1 MNANIVVVSGSGRYA
16 DPWHPFEITSAR
28 VAEVLR
34 DAGHTVSVTDDVDAR
49 LAALAAPGDVDL
61 LVLNVGAG
69 RTPEERDIVQSS
81 DERDPLPLS
90 DADAATREGLLA
102 YLERGGPLLA
112 LHVSSTSFGFMPE
125 WETALGG
132 IWVRGTSMHP
142 PYSRAHIE
150 VETDAHPATAG
161 IRDFDVDDE
170 RYTNLRVSPEVTEL
184 AWHELDGSREPVVW
198 TFERGASRV
207 AYDALG
213 HDAASYDAP
222 EHRALLAQTAAW
234 LLRDA

>member
-1 MNANIVVVSGSGRYA
+1 MNANVVVVSGSGRYA
-16 DPWHPFEITSAR
+16 DPWHPFEVTSAR

-34 DAGHTVSVTDDVDAR
+34 DAGHTVTVTDDVDAR

-61 LVLNVGAG
+61 LVLNLGAG
-69 RTPEERDIVQSS
+69 RTPDERDVVQSS

-90 DADAATREGLLA
+90 DADAVTREGLLA

-132 IWVRGTSMHP
+132 IWVRGISMHP

-150 VETDAHPATAG
+150 VATDAHPATAG
-161 IRDFDVDDE
+161 IHDFDVDDE
-170 RYTNLRVSPEVTEL
+170 RYTYLRVSPEVTEL
-184 AWHELDGSREPVVW
+184 AWHELDGSREPVLW
-198 TFERGASRV
+198 TIERGASRV

-222 EHRALLAQTAAW
+222 EHRAILAQTAAW
-234 LLRDA
+234 LLGDA